1 TAEKIKQKAV
11 EKEWKQYASKLSL
24 KWNTPVLP
32 IFFEGQNSKVFHIAN
47 KINQTFK
54 YSVLMYEL
62 CKKMGKNVDVHIGD
76 LIEFKKIKEIGDL
89 KMITNYLYNQTYNL
103 DPENK
108 LI

>member
-1 TAEKIKQKAV
+1 
-11 EKEWKQYASKLSL
+11 
-24 KWNTPVLP
+24 
-32 IFFEGQNSKVFHIAN
+32 
-47 KINQTFK
+47 
-54 YSVLMYEL
+54 
-62 CKKMGKNVDVHIGD
+62 MGKNVDVHIGD